1 LPDPLGNWPTLA
13 ELENL
18 RMSERQ
24 NEFTGI
30 RRFLWLAVGF
40 VLMAA
45 VSGSAVYIIA
55 HILKCL

>member
-1 LPDPLGNWPTLA
+1 
-13 ELENL
+13 
-18 RMSERQ
+18 MSERQ
-24 NEFTGI
+24 NEFKGI

-45 VSGSAVYIIA
+45 VLGSAVYIIA